1 MKGMQLFARI
11 YMSPRAEQDGGQ
23 RGDTQINTVGTG
35 AALITLQYETPKGQ
49 SGLVP

>member
-11 YMSPRAEQDGGQ
+11 YVSPRANRARWRAGG
-23 RGDTQINTVGTG
+23 QINTVGTG